1 MKKKILAG
9 ILTMAMLCTGLA
21 GCGSKNETVDGESKE
36 KKVSI
41 TISVPDLMHPIF
53 IRQQRNL
60 QSVPMSIQMEAL
72 NLKCLEMALCT
83 VVIQQQVLNSFQ
95 QDLYRC

>member
-1 MKKKILAG
+1 MKQWMESLKRKKLV
-9 ILTMAMLCTGLA
+9 LLFPFQT
-21 GCGSKNETVDGESKE
+21 
-36 KKVSI
+36 
-41 TISVPDLMHPIF
+41 LMHPIF